1 MIRTP
6 SHIERLQPYT
16 AGKPI
21 EELARERGLTRIVK
35 LASNENALGISPLAL
50 QAMKESIQHSYRYVD
65 PRAFELTS
73 ALSQK
78 LGRPAS
84 GIICGAGTDS
94 LLAYIIAA
102 FSNPGDELL
111 TSQGTFIGIYVNA
124 AKQNRRVVR
133 VPMKDYGYDLGALL
147 KRVSNNT
154 RIIYLANP
162 NNPTGTIFGRSDF
175 EAFMA
180 GVPSNILVILDEA
193 YASFAAQAPDYPDGL
208 EYDHE
213 NLMVTRTFSKDS
225 GLAGLRVGYAIGPES
240 LIRELYKVKLPF
252 EPSYPAV
259 KAAVAALEDQTF
271 LDLSVTQ
278 NNRSLKR
285 LTGAL
290 DRMGLRWIPSH
301 ANFVL
306 LLMDSEDEAAL
317 FAELCL
323 NRGLI
328 LRHVKAFGIPEG
340 IRISCGSDS
349 EIEFAIDQI
358 ESALEELRLQN
369 DKTAEDLENT
379 QG

>member
-1 MIRTP
+1 VIKIP
-6 SHIERLQPYT
+6 SHIKKLQPYT

-50 QAMKESIQHSYRYVD
+50 QAIKKSLQQSYRYVD

-78 LGRPAS
+78 LGIPAS
-84 GIICGAGTDS
+84 RVICGAGADS
-94 LLAYIIAA
+94 LLSYIIVT
-102 FSNPGDELL
+102 FSSSDDELL

-124 AKQNRRVVR
+124 AKQNRRVAL
-133 VPMKDYGYDLGALL
+133 VPLKDYGYDLGAIL
-147 KRVSNNT
+147 KRINDNT

-162 NNPTGTIFGRSDF
+162 NNPTGTIFSGTEF
-175 EAFMA
+175 EDFMA
-180 GVPSNILVILDEA
+180 EVPSDILVILDEA
-193 YASFAAQAPDYPDGL
+193 YSSYAAHYADYPNGL
-208 EYDHE
+208 QYDYE
-213 NLMVTRTFSKDS
+213 NLIVTRTFSKDS
-225 GLAGLRVGYAIGPES
+225 GLAGLRVGYAVGPEP
-240 LIRELYKVKLPF
+240 LIHELYKVKLPF

-259 KAAVAALEDQTF
+259 KAATAALEDQTF
-271 LDLSVTQ
+271 LDLSVAQ
-278 NNRSLKR
+278 NNRSMER

-290 DRMGLRWIPSH
+290 DRLELRWIPSH

-306 LLMDSEDEAAL
+306 LLMESEDEAAR

-328 LRHVKAFGIPEG
+328 LRHVKAFGIPKG
-340 IRISCGSDS
+340 IRISCGTDS
-349 EIEFAIDQI
+349 EIEFAADQI
-358 ESALEELRLQN
+358 ESVLNELRPQ
-369 DKTAEDLENT
+369 KSHAAAAVRNT